1 MSARLAAVRRHERST
16 RHNGHLRLVRR
27 KRRSRK
33 LIKRSPTRRLAPL
46 AIIGS
51 IAIAATIF
59 AVLLEQVVLAQSA
72 FDLTSVRERMARA
85 EARHEELLLE
95 AARLDS
101 SARIER
107 YAREA
112 LGMVNPEPANVQYIV
127 ADVRVPARGRERPAP
142 GDAERVATQTGFASG
157 YNGD

>member
-1 MSARLAAVRRHERST
+1 VSARQAAIRRRST
-16 RHNGHLRLVRR
+16 SPRDRGHLRLVRR

-33 LIKRSPTRRLAPL
+33 LIKRSVTRRLAPL
-46 AIIGS
+46 AIVGA

-72 FDLTSVRERMARA
+72 FDLASVRERIARA

-101 SARIER
+101 SARIES
-107 YAREA
+107 YARDT
-112 LGMVNPEPANVQYIV
+112 LGMIDPEPTNVQYIV
-127 ADVRVPARGRERPAP
+127 ADVRVPARSRGRPAA
-142 GDAERVATQTGFASG
+142 GAERVAAQAGLASG
-157 YNGD
+157 YNGE

>member
-1 MSARLAAVRRHERST
+1 MSARQGAVRRRAASPRDH
-16 RHNGHLRLVRR
+16 GHLSLVRR

-33 LIKRSPTRRLAPL
+33 LIKRSATRRLAPL
-46 AIIGS
+46 AIVGA

-72 FDLTSVRERMARA
+72 FDLAGVREGIAKA

-107 YAREA
+107 YARDT
-112 LGMVNPEPANVQYIV
+112 LGMIDPEPTNVQYIV
-127 ADVRVPARGRERPAP
+127 ADVRVPARGRGKPAAGTERL
-142 GDAERVATQTGFASG
+142 ATEAGLASG
-157 YNGD
+157 YNEE

>member
-1 MSARLAAVRRHERST
+1 MSARQTAVRRRATSPRDH
-16 RHNGHLRLVRR
+16 GHLRLVRR

-33 LIKRSPTRRLAPL
+33 LIRRSATRRLAPL
-46 AIIGS
+46 AVVGA
-51 IAIAATIF
+51 IAIAATVF

-72 FDLTSVRERMARA
+72 FDLASVRERIGKA

-107 YAREA
+107 YARDTI
-112 LGMVNPEPANVQYIV
+112 GMIDPEPTNVKYIV
-127 ADVRVPARGRERPAP
+127 ADVRVPTRSRGRPAS
-142 GDAERVATQTGFASG
+142 GAERLATQAGLASRYTGE
-157 YNGD
+157 